1 MVVVVVVVEVVEVIM
16 VVALVVVILS
26 PVTATEEFAADEKTL
41 AVAKP
46 IQHNDMIM
54 ADAMLLLDP

>member
-1 MVVVVVVVEVVEVIM
+1 MVVVVEVIM
-16 VVALVVVILS
+16 VAFVVVILS